1 MDGDGASCS
10 MSLDNN
16 TKPDGVYLS
25 PVEKARILTLLGNIQ
40 AEVAVQE
47 KRLQEQA
54 HLLDY
59 QQRELVTLR
68 KAHGRGSKVDV
79 ALSPKA
85 LKDMPDMEPHEESD
99 CASTISEPA
108 PEPSP
113 TLSEPTSGPSVVLTI
128 ADIHEELEKLP
139 NDLPLRKHVE
149 WLCDHV
155 ANNAAASMQRRV
167 SLPNIKA
174 LQLVLGKLMDQATS
188 TASYVDQL
196 RRIDDPSI
204 KMAAK
209 EEFSTA
215 SNGVQA
221 QYETLAASHK
231 ALQAAYSDLQAQ
243 YDRAC
248 GRHAASLE
256 TTETQLMALHEQET
270 TRSLASNEIAVR
282 LETAQADALDARR
295 RLVDLEA
302 QLSSMTDNAR
312 TLQAHC
318 GELEAYI
325 EYLTATLET
334 SQADQDRVLC
344 EQRETI
350 EALEDTIAQ
359 LRAAHAATMASLERD
374 KARWRR
380 EAASPTALLG
390 RLKTQVTALQRDIA
404 ALKTENARLRDE
416 GMVKADELAATAAWQ
431 ATMKDLVA
439 KVEVVNAGLLDDC
452 RAAKVRIDVLESE
465 KAALQAN
472 MNAHLDNVRA
482 AKDEGAQPR
491 SAPSID
497 TLARVESVENKY
509 KRARHLYG
517 MLKTSFGR
525 LQESHDMQSREL
537 DRLRDLVR
545 TRDNQHEPDDE
556 ALLPHETKEGDAMT
570 IHTLHDMVSGRLLEF
585 KSALD
590 QLRRRPDAPEHAP
603 LQHFLAVENVFLSA
617 LRGRLL
623 LLT

>member
-1 MDGDGASCS
+1 MLVASCS
-10 MSLDNN
+10 MSLYNN
-16 TKPDGVYLS
+16 AKPDGVYLS

-40 AEVAVQE
+40 AEVVVQE

-59 QQRELVTLR
+59 QQRELMTLR

-85 LKDMPDMEPHEESD
+85 LKDMPDMEPHEEND

-113 TLSEPTSGPSVVLTI
+113 TLSEPTSSRSVVLTI

-155 ANNAAASMQRRV
+155 ANNVAASMQRRV

-209 EEFSTA
+209 EESLTTGFR
-215 SNGVQA
+215 GVEA

-256 TTETQLMALHEQET
+256 TAETQLMALHEQET
-270 TRSLASNEIAVR
+270 TRSLASNEIAVS
-282 LETAQADALDARR
+282 LEAAQADASDARH

-334 SQADQDRVLC
+334 SQADQDRVLH
-344 EQRETI
+344 ERRETI

-404 ALKTENARLRDE
+404 ALQTENARLREE
-416 GMVKADELAATAAWQ
+416 GKAKADELAATAAWQ
-431 ATMKDLVA
+431 AAMKDLVG

-472 MNAHLDNVRA
+472 MDARRHDDA
-482 AKDEGAQPR
+482 QDECAQLR

-497 TLARVESVENKY
+497 TLARLESVENKY

-537 DRLRDLVR
+537 DRLRDLLR
-545 TRDNQHEPDDE
+545 SRDNQHEPDDE
-556 ALLPHETKEGDAMT
+556 ALLPHDTKEGDAMN

>member
-1 MDGDGASCS
+1 MDGDGASVS
-10 MSLDNN
+10 MPLRNVDSV
-16 TKPDGVYLS
+16 KPDGVYLS
-25 PVEKARILTLLGNIQ
+25 PVEKARILTLLANIQ

-68 KAHGRGSKVDV
+68 KANGKVDV

-85 LKDMPDMEPHEESD
+85 LKDMPDLEPHEESD

-113 TLSEPTSGPSVVLTI
+113 TLSEPRSSVVLTI
-128 ADIHEELEKLP
+128 ADIHEELERFP

-155 ANNAAASMQRRV
+155 ANNAASSMQRRI

-174 LQLVLGKLMDQATS
+174 LQLVLAKLMDQATS

-196 RRIDDPSI
+196 RRTDDPSI
-204 KMAAK
+204 EMAAQSKPSTK
-209 EEFSTA
+209 ETA
-215 SNGVQA
+215 TSGVPA
-221 QYETLAASHK
+221 QYEALTASHK
-231 ALQAAYSDLQAQ
+231 ALQAAYSDLQAR
-243 YDRAC
+243 YDHAC
-248 GRHAASLE
+248 SRHAASLE
-256 TTETQLMALHEQET
+256 AAETQLMSLHEQET
-270 TRSLASNEIAVR
+270 TRSFTRNAITVD
-282 LETAQADALDARR
+282 LEVAQADASVARR
-295 RLVDLEA
+295 QLVDVEA

-334 SQADQDRVLC
+334 SQADQDRVLHK
-344 EQRETI
+344 QRETV

-359 LRAAHAATMASLERD
+359 LRAAHAATMASLEHD

-390 RLKTQVTALQRDIA
+390 RLKTQVTALQRDVT
-404 ALKTENARLRDE
+404 ALKAENVRLRDE
-416 GMVKADELAATAAWQ
+416 GIGKASELAATVAWQ

-452 RAAKVRIDVLESE
+452 RDAKARIEVLESE
-465 KAALQAN
+465 KAELQAK
-472 MNAHLDNVRA
+472 MHAPRYDVHA
-482 AKDEGAQPR
+482 AQDECATSPR
-491 SAPSID
+491 STPSME
-497 TLARVESVENKY
+497 TLERLQSVEAKY

-517 MLKTSFGR
+517 MLKSSFGR
-525 LQESHDMQSREL
+525 LQASHDMQSREL
-537 DRLRDLVR
+537 DRLRDLLR
-545 TRDNQHEPDDE
+545 TRDNQHEPENE
-556 ALLPHETKEGDAMT
+556 ALLPHDTKEGT
-570 IHTLHDMVSGRLLEF
+570 SIHTLHDMVSARLLEF